1 MIDNPSNIPSS
12 GHLNPLIHDMPGDTL
27 SHVEAMVSVMADLI
41 DSQTN
46 HEFNTTTPFG
56 VQVMA
61 NCIRDALRY
70 EANRSRVN
78 HE

>member
-1 MIDNPSNIPSS
+1 MIDDTSYKPH
-12 GHLNPLIHDMPGDTL
+12 GKHTNPLIHDMTGDTL

-46 HEFNTTTPFG
+46 HEFNTSTPFG

-70 EANRSRVN
+70 EANRSGVS